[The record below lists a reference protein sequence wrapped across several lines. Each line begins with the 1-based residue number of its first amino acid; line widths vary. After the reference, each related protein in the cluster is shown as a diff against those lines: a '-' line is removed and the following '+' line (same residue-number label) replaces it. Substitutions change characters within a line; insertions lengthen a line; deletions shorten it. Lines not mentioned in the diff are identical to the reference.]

1 MIKSFRLSLSSSRRC
16 LSFLCSLIHF
26 LRSSVHLPVE
36 QTHPEIQHTE
46 TSNQPL
52 LSSGGHMS
60 HLYDTCTGLVSSLD
74 WADKV
79 STTLT
84 WYSHLCAKRFCSC
97 SLKSEHSLFV
107 ALHRSSAADHPI
119 LLIREINHRKA
130 IKPKTDVSRSERKH
144 ISVSRDPIVFLQL
157 LGHVGFHF
165 QPHIWAVSSHLN
177 VHLRRRRKIKRSV

>member
-1 MIKSFRLSLSSSRRC
+1 
-16 LSFLCSLIHF
+16 
-26 LRSSVHLPVE
+26 
-36 QTHPEIQHTE
+36 
-46 TSNQPL
+46 
-52 LSSGGHMS
+52 MS
-60 HLYDTCTGLVSSLD
+60 HPYDTCMGLVSSLD

-84 WYSHLCAKRFCSC
+84 WYSHLCVKRQTHFCSC

-107 ALHRSSAADHPI
+107 TLHRSSAADHPI

-144 ISVSRDPIVFLQL
+144 ISVSRDLIVFLQL

-165 QPHIWAVSSHLN
+165 QPHIWVVSSHLN
-177 VHLRRRRKIKRSV
+177 IHLRRCRKIKSPEIRVTVASHVEFSHNIMKRCIIIIIRLNCLLFSMSKCHC